1 VIFRGDERDVSRC
14 LARKTWCLAKKTW
27 CLAEKTRCLAVVT
40 AEKIRDAG
48 KTRS

>member
-14 LARKTWCLAKKTW
+14 LA
-27 CLAEKTRCLAVVT
+27 VDT
-40 AEKIRDAG
+40 AEKIGDAG